1 MPGAFA
7 SALLRAAL
15 PLAACTALFTATS
28 ALAIEPF
35 GDLLRTPGSAGLGAV
50 VRAEKSPYIDGGT
63 RYDLLPLYLYEGERL
78 FLHGGRVG
86 IKLLKQDDDRVD
98 LFLEQRFEGFS
109 ADKIGPAL
117 AGMAPR
123 TTGLDL
129 GISWSSKRDWGT
141 VQAELLRDVSNT
153 SHGTEARVA
162 YGYPFRSGRFAVQPN
177 ITLSARDA
185 SLNDYYFGVRPGE
198 ATATRPAYAP
208 GSGINA
214 TIGLYGSYDIS
225 ERWRLLGGVSR
236 TRFDRGIRSS
246 PIVREGGQT
255 SVYFGAAYDFG
266 TFKDAM
272 AADKTPTYVKV
283 LHGNA
288 SDSDCILAKIVT
300 LRCTSTKDVG
310 GTSINGIQI
319 GKPFIE
325 KLNGWPLDFV
335 GYLALSHHNEKGFQP
350 DGYQVDAFMK
360 AYYTGFPWNSRVQ
373 TRLGLGVGVSLAE
386 RAPYDEVVSQTA
398 RGRPTSR
405 LLNYLDPSIDFSV
418 GDVLGSAALKD
429 TFLGVGVSH
438 RSGIFGSSQLLGSVN
453 GGSNFIYTYLETKL

>member
-1 MPGAFA
+1 MAPAFR
-7 SALLRAAL
+7 SAAL
-15 PLAACTALFTATS
+15 TLAACAAFFTSAS

-35 GDLLRTPGSAGLGAV
+35 GDLLRTPGSAGLGTV
-50 VRAEKSPYIDGGT
+50 VRAGKSPYLGGGT

-78 FLHGGRVG
+78 FLHGGRMG
-86 IKLLKQDDDRVD
+86 IKLLKQDDDRLD
-98 LFLEQRFEGFS
+98 LFVEQRFEGFS

-129 GISWSSKRDWGT
+129 GLSWSSKRDWGT
-141 VQAELLRDVSNT
+141 VQAELLRDVSHA
-153 SHGTEARVA
+153 SRGTEARVA
-162 YGYPFRSGRFAVQPN
+162 YGYPLRSGRLALQPN

-185 SLNDYYFGVRPGE
+185 KLNDYYFGVLPGE

-208 GSGINA
+208 GSGISA

-236 TRFDRGIRSS
+236 TRFDSGIRNS
-246 PIVREGGQT
+246 PIVRDGSQT
-255 SVYFGAAYDFG
+255 SVYLGAAYDFG
-266 TFKDAM
+266 AYKNAWAGDR
-272 AADKTPTYVKV
+272 TPTYVKV

-288 SDSDCILAKIVT
+288 SSDACILVKIVT

-310 GTSINGIQI
+310 GTSITGIQI

-335 GYLALSHHNEKGFQP
+335 GHLALSRHNEKGFQP
-350 DGYQVDAFMK
+350 NGYQVDAFMK
-360 AYYTGFPWNSRVQ
+360 AYYTGLPWNSRVQ
-373 TRLGLGVGVSLAE
+373 TRLGLGLGVSLAQ
-386 RAPYDEVVSQTA
+386 RAPYDEVASQAA

-405 LLNYLDPSIDFSV
+405 LLNYMDPTIDFSL
-418 GDVLGSAALKD
+418 GDVIGSAALHD